1 MYLKINAPNLKE
13 KSKSINFLK
22 DLNRKIEDEKSWF
35 RGDLKLDL
43 SFFYQKNWTN
53 WGIHSHRTRTNTHLL
68 RPDPAL
74 GVEEGERFLFN

>member
-1 MYLKINAPNLKE
+1 MYLKINAPYLKE

-43 SFFYQKNWTN
+43 SFFYQKKLDKLRNTPAAHTLAETWH
-53 WGIHSHRTRTNTHLL
+53 GIGSCGGRE
-68 RPDPAL
+68 
-74 GVEEGERFLFN
+74 VLFN